1 MDREQSIFI
10 KILSD
15 HLNHRPTDAFK
26 DLDWPVISNLAHIH
40 NVEGIVYF
48 QCKELMPENIKSK
61 HEQAFYSTLYDF
73 SNRRQLMKNVAHSL
87 VEERLAFITV
97 KGLGV
102 AQYYP
107 HPELRTMGDCDLIV
121 HRKNFSGTIRVLQSL
136 GFSGSNITSV
146 QQWGGDFQNYHFE
159 VHDRLVQ
166 EGEYATIRQAAFF
179 NDYDRYVYNN
189 SLDVSFHFLYLL
201 MHLRKHFLNHGV
213 GIRQFMDLAV
223 MIREEQELDWSWIRV
238 QLHKLELQKFAD
250 VCYALIDRWFH
261 IEVPVD
267 YTLLSEKDYDQITVK
282 ILKNGVF
289 GFHDL
294 DNRKANAYTALL
306 KAKGPMIIRR
316 CSILLKSIFLSYE
329 LMRGYEGCEFVDG
342 RPWLMP
348 VAWAKRL
355 FFIISRKDNT
365 STVNVIKNNLT
376 TNSSLDERQR
386 LLQKMGLL

>member
-15 HLNHRPTDAFK
+15 HLNHRPTDAFN
-26 DLDWPVISNLAHIH
+26 DLDWSVISDLAHIH

-48 QCKELMPENIKSK
+48 QCKGLMPENIRSK

-87 VEERLAFITV
+87 VDEGLTFIAV
-97 KGLGV
+97 KGLEV
-102 AQYYP
+102 AKYYP

-121 HRKNFSGTIRVLQSL
+121 HRKDFAHTIRVLEKL
-136 GFSGSNITSV
+136 GFAGSSITSV
-146 QQWGGDFQNYHFE
+146 QQWGCDFQNYHFE

-166 EGEYATIRQAAFF
+166 EGEYATIRQVAFF
-179 NDYDRYVYNN
+179 NDYDRYVNNN
-189 SLDVSFHFLYLL
+189 SLDVSFHFLYLF

-223 MIREEQELDWSWIRV
+223 MIREEHELNWNWI
-238 QLHKLELQKFAD
+238 QAQLQKLDLQIFAE
-250 VCYALIDRWFH
+250 VCYALIDRWFY

-267 YTLLSEKDYDQITVK
+267 YAILSEEDLDQITVK

-306 KAKGPMIIRR
+306 KARGPLFIRR
-316 CSILLKSIFLSYE
+316 CSILFKSIFLSYE
-329 LMRGYEGCEFVDG
+329 IMRGYEGCGFVDG

-348 VAWAKRL
+348 IAWGKRL
-355 FFIISRKDNT
+355 VSIISRNNKTN
-365 STVNVIKNNLT
+365 TVNVIKNSLT
-376 TNSSLDERQR
+376 NKSSLDERQR
-386 LLQKMGLL
+386 LLKKMGLL